1 MRHSKGYLLRALLI
15 LLLDYEQLYTN
26 KMDGLE
32 GMDKFSEKYNLPTEP
47 GRNRKYEQINNKHE
61 IWNCNKKKNLPT
73 KAHDQIN
80 GFTGEFYQK
89 FREEIKHQ
97 SCSNSSRKL
106 QREKTPKLIL
116 QDRHHSDTKT
126 QQRCHKERK
135 LQANITE
142 HRCKNPQQN
151 SSQ

>member
-1 MRHSKGYLLRALLI
+1 MAWKEWINSQKSI
-15 LLLDYEQLYTN
+15 TFQLNQEEIENMSRSITS
-26 KMDGLE
+26 M
-32 GMDKFSEKYNLPTEP
+32 KF
-47 GRNRKYEQINNKHE
+47 E
-61 IWNCNKKKNLPT
+61 IVIKKNLPT